1 MGRKS
6 MRFTRAFLV
15 GHVCILASLM
25 FACAAQAQTGNSATL
40 QGIVTDPSG
49 AVIAGAT
56 ATIHNPV
63 SGLDRS
69 ATTDTSGNFSFPNV
83 PYNPY
88 HLTVTAPGF
97 ATHSEDVDIRSS
109 VPTLLKIGLTLGQA
123 SASVTVEAAGD
134 LLETD
139 STSHTRRG
147 PATIRQASAGKRI
160 VLGEFAGDAGGAR
173 SCGGFERSLS

>member
-1 MGRKS
+1 
-6 MRFTRAFLV
+6 MRFARMLLAVQLCLVTSLLFGFVTRAQ
-15 GHVCILASLM
+15 S
-25 FACAAQAQTGNSATL
+25 GNSSTI
-40 QGIVTDPSG
+40 QGTVTDPSG

-56 ATIHNPV
+56 AAIHNPV

-97 ATHSEDVDIRSS
+97 ATHSEDIDVRSS
-109 VPTLLKIGLTLGQA
+109 VPLNLKVGLTLGQA

-134 LLETD
+134 LIETD
-139 STSHTRRG
+139 STAHTDVD
-147 PATIRQASAGKRI
+147 RQLFDK
-160 VLGEFAGDAGGAR
+160 L
-173 SCGGFERSLS
+173 SL

>member
-15 GHVCILASLM
+15 GHVCILAALM
-25 FACAAQAQTGNSATL
+25 FVYAAQAQTGNSATL

-56 ATIHNPV
+56 AAIHNPV
-63 SGLDRS
+63 SGLDRTAIS
-69 ATTDTSGNFSFPNV
+69 DTSGNFSFPNV

-97 ATHSEDVDIRSS
+97 TSHSEDIDIRSA
-109 VPTLLKIGLTLGQA
+109 VPVNLKIGLTLGQA
-123 SASVTVEAAGD
+123 TTSVTVEAGGD
-134 LLETD
+134 LIETD
-139 STSHTRRG
+139 PT
-147 PATIRQASAGKRI
+147 
-160 VLGEFAGDAGGAR
+160 
-173 SCGGFERSLS
+173 